1 MTDRPPAERAVDL
14 ELENDR
20 LQAELDAAAR
30 DFFALKREYREA
42 IATLTTERDAA
53 RAQLAQRRDESVLID
68 HANRLIAG
76 EREACAWLVEHLGR
90 EASGPISASEYA
102 AAIRARGTK

>member
-1 MTDRPPAERAVDL
+1 MTDRPSAERADL
-14 ELENDR
+14 E
-20 LQAELDAAAR
+20 AEIER
-30 DFFALKREYREA
+30 LKRDLGVASEA
-42 IATLTTERDAA
+42 AMIAIRQGTTLTAERDAA
-53 RAQLAQRRDESVLID
+53 RAQLAQRQDESVLID

-102 AAIRARGTK
+102 AAIRARGAK